1 MFEQDVTD
9 LRTRCAGQQDPCRA
23 HRQQWEFHHC
33 DAKHSGPYPG
43 QGCQVHLCLWSVRGG
58 LTGGGTEHAWWWS
71 TCEKQSHLIILR
83 YLFHYI
89 REDGIVYLC
98 MGDEAFGREAGRHDG
113 EILRENLME
122 VTMENRKRELR
133 KGAEECRKELN
144 GIYTYM
150 YMYIYESM

>member
-1 MFEQDVTD
+1 
-9 LRTRCAGQQDPCRA
+9 
-23 HRQQWEFHHC
+23 
-33 DAKHSGPYPG
+33 
-43 QGCQVHLCLWSVRGG
+43 
-58 LTGGGTEHAWWWS
+58 
-71 TCEKQSHLIILR
+71 
-83 YLFHYI
+83 
-89 REDGIVYLC
+89 

-150 YMYIYESM
+150 YMYIYEYM